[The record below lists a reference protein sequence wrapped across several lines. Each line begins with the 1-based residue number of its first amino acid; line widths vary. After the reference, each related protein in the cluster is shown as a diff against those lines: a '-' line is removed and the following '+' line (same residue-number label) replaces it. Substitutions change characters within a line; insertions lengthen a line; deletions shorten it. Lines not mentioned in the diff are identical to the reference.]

1 MVHIEAVLIDLPSAI
16 VFKVPP
22 KLLSHEADITKT
34 TNNSIRK
41 EDQNIADK
49 DISRIVL
56 RVLSIPYDRKATS
69 MQKVPSA

>member
-1 MVHIEAVLIDLPSAI
+1 MVHIKAVLIDLPGVIAT
-16 VFKVPP
+16 KVPP
-22 KLLSHEADITKT
+22 KLLSHEADVTKT